1 MFEVGWTEMLVI
13 AIVMIV
19 VVGPKD
25 LPNML
30 RTFGRTTA
38 KLRAMAADFQKQF
51 NEALKEAELDDVK
64 KSVDELRGLSP
75 VAEIKKQ
82 LNPFEQ
88 AAADVRA
95 GVDAA
100 MKPKPAPDPATPAP
114 STPVAAEP
122 LKNGATTMP
131 GGAEVAPATFP
142 AMTDESVAAPSS
154 SAAPKA
160 PAAKR
165 ATKAAPVKA
174 GPVAKA
180 SAAKASAP
188 AKAKTAPAPKPE
200 AAKPAEAKTI
210 AAKTIAAKTA
220 AKAEPKLAPVKKPA
234 AKKDGGSRQVS
245 VSDKEKDEI
254 EKSSAPL
261 MEHLIELRRR
271 LIWSLGGFFVAF
283 LVCFFFAKRL
293 FNLLVVPFKWATKW
307 AGLDPHKVELI
318 YTAPQEF
325 FFTQVKLAMFGGMVI
340 AFPLIATQIYKFIA
354 PGLYKNERNAFL
366 PFLIASPILF
376 LMGASLVYFFFTPM
390 VMWFFL
396 AMQQAGTDDQV
407 QISLLPKV
415 SEYLSLIM
423 TLIFSFGLVFQLPV
437 VTSLMTR
444 VGMLSS
450 KALAEKR
457 KWAIVI
463 AFIVAAVLTPPDPM
477 SQIGLAI
484 PTILLY
490 EVSIWAARW
499 IERDQEKQ
507 RVAREKQ
514 EAGETVADKAPD
526 EPPAPAAS

>member
-1 MFEVGWTEMLVI
+1 M
-13 AIVMIV
+13 
-19 VVGPKD
+19 
-25 LPNML
+25 
-30 RTFGRTTA
+30 
-38 KLRAMAADFQKQF
+38 
-51 NEALKEAELDDVK
+51 
-64 KSVDELRGLSP
+64 
-75 VAEIKKQ
+75 
-82 LNPFEQ
+82 
-88 AAADVRA
+88 
-95 GVDAA
+95 
-100 MKPKPAPDPATPAP
+100 
-114 STPVAAEP
+114 
-122 LKNGATTMP
+122 
-131 GGAEVAPATFP
+131 
-142 AMTDESVAAPSS
+142 
-154 SAAPKA
+154 
-160 PAAKR
+160 
-165 ATKAAPVKA
+165 
-174 GPVAKA
+174 
-180 SAAKASAP
+180 
-188 AKAKTAPAPKPE
+188 
-200 AAKPAEAKTI
+200 
-210 AAKTIAAKTA
+210 
-220 AKAEPKLAPVKKPA
+220 
-234 AKKDGGSRQVS
+234 S

-283 LVCFFFAKRL
+283 LVCFFFAKKL